1 MKKSKHFKLISLLIS
16 LVIIWIITVGCSA
29 NENCNTSTTKY
40 NNQNSAAA
48 SNIQT
53 NNQNNNPNSTNNT
66 NTQKNNYKNNENTN
80 KSNTSNK
87 NNTNET
93 TINNSKDNNTSAKD
107 KKSSI
112 KITIA
117 NKEFDLSV
125 LLNPKDVQNLDNW
138 QLSLLRNA
146 YYAKHGYKFK
156 MGKYSNYFSK
166 YDWYI
171 PKYDDVENFI
181 TDSDTKNINL
191 LLELEKTFS
200 QNCIDNIIVN
210 EKNNGEND
218 TFYLGMKMEDALKKL
233 KELKL
238 DSKLKIS
245 QINEDNFLCNCH
257 NCKYPQNI
265 IYVEKEL
272 YSHTNDKIKLT
283 LKFDVKNHKLFSI
296 KLYSIY
302 PDSISTSLGLKTG
315 DTFENMRTL
324 YGNNYISYGN
334 NRFLPETDINN
345 GIKYCKCTHSCE
357 YKINDYYF
365 RVFFAGNDTVTG
377 WEISKFKIQK
387 RVWIGNKYF
396 CLSCALKP
404 ESLKGLDKNDLAKLR
419 NAYYAKYG
427 YIFKTK
433 EYSGYFSGMYD
444 WYTPQ
449 YDNVDSLLTETDRK
463 NIDLILKFEKAL
475 CEN

>member
-29 NENCNTSTTKY
+29 NQNCNTSTTKD
-40 NNQNSAAA
+40 NSQNSATA

-53 NNQNNNPNSTNNT
+53 NNQNSTNNT
-66 NTQKNNYKNNENTN
+66 NTQENNYTNNKNTN

-107 KKSSI
+107 KKSYI

-156 MGKYSNYFSK
+156 MEKYSNYFSK

-171 PKYDDVENFI
+171 PKYDNVENFI

-200 QNCIDNIIVN
+200 QNCIDNIIIN

-238 DSKLKIS
+238 DSKLKIM
-245 QINEDNFLCNCH
+245 QTPEENLVCNCIDNH
-257 NCKYPQNI
+257 GDDGHPQTL
-265 IYVEKEL
+265 L
-272 YSHTNDKIKLT
+272 YIDTDSKGLGNPKDRIVFS
-283 LKFDVKNHKLFSI
+283 LKFDIRNHRLI
-296 KLYSIY
+296 NID
-302 PDSISTSLGLKTG
+302 PPNIPTSLGLKMG
-315 DTFENMRTL
+315 DSLDDMKKL
-324 YGNNYISYGN
+324 YGTNYTIYGN
-334 NRFLPETDINN
+334 DTLFPEVSANN
-345 GIKYCKCTHSCE
+345 KIKYCKVGYIYE
-357 YKINDYYF
+357 YKIDNHYF
-365 RVFFAGNDTVTG
+365 RVSILNNEVIT

-387 RVWIGNKYF
+387 RIYLSDKTF
-396 CLSCALKP
+396 CLCCTLKP
-404 ESLKGLDKNDLAKLR
+404 EDLEGLDKNDLAILR
-419 NAYYAKYG
+419 NAYYAKHG
-427 YIFKTK
+427 YIFKIK
-433 EYSGYFSGMYD
+433 KYNDYFSYNCQ

-475 CEN
+475 R